1 MTLVGCQI
9 CTVVSNIPHLD
20 FLNLSMNPL
29 NEVELELAGAEVF
42 SRIRRL
48 VLINTQISWN
58 NVHTLTRHMPE

>member
-58 NVHTLTRHMPE
+58 TVHTLTRHMPE